1 MKKWII
7 IFFLIT
13 SCILSSCG
21 TGQAQDKT
29 DTKDVVDKDQNE
41 NIASSNNQLGFQLLS
56 KLQKNQKE
64 NILISPFSLFI
75 ALSMVNNG
83 AEGETKE
90 EIQKVLHT
98 NLEVDKLNEQNKM
111 LIDNM
116 NQDNKEIQLGIAN
129 SIWLNEHFHFQD
141 HFAQNMKK
149 YYNAKIEEINLTS
162 PKTLIAINDWVKEK
176 TDGKIEKILE
186 QPLDD
191 KDVVSIF
198 INAIYF
204 KGQWLKEFD
213 SNLTE
218 NRTFYL
224 NNQSIKEM
232 PFMQQHNKWLYLEN
246 DMFQAVSLPYKDGN
260 LNMNIILPKEQ
271 IKLEDVLEKMTIDNW
286 QKWKKEFSVKEGTL
300 LIPKFQMK
308 YEVDLNEVLQQ
319 FGMKSAFEMEANFSK
334 LIKEKEPLRIDQ
346 IKQVSFIDV
355 NEEGTEAAA
364 ATSVMTITEASIEN
378 EPFYMEVNR
387 PFFLAIVDDKTDIIL
402 FLGLIQ
408 NPNS

>member
-7 IFFLIT
+7 IFFFIS

-21 TGQAQDKT
+21 TGQDKK
-29 DTKDVVDKDQNE
+29 DTIKDANKDGYE
-41 NIASSNNQLGFQLLS
+41 NIALSNNQLGFQLLS
-56 KLQKNQKE
+56 KLQKDKEE

-83 AEGETKE
+83 ADGETKK

-98 NLEVDKLNEQNKM
+98 NLEIDQLNEQNKM
-111 LIDNM
+111 LFDKV
-116 NQDNKEIQLGIAN
+116 NKNNEEIRLGMAN

-141 HFAQNMKK
+141 TFAQNMKK
-149 YYNAKIEEINLTS
+149 YYKAEIEKINIMSQETFKS
-162 PKTLIAINDWVKEK
+162 INDWIKEK
-176 TDGKIEKILE
+176 TNGKIEKIVE
-186 QPLDD
+186 RPLDD
-191 KDVVSIF
+191 KEIVSIL

-213 SNLTE
+213 ANLTE

-224 NNQSIKEM
+224 NNQSIKEI
-232 PFMQQHNKWLYLEN
+232 PYMQQQNKWLYFEN
-246 DMFQAVSLPYKDGN
+246 ELFQAVSLPYKDGN
-260 LNMNIILPKEQ
+260 LSMKVIMPKEQ
-271 IKLEDVLEKMTIDNW
+271 TKLEDVMNNMTNENWEKW
-286 QKWKKEFSVKEGTL
+286 SKEFSVKEGTV

-308 YEVDLNEVLQQ
+308 YEVDLNEVLKQL
-319 FGMKSAFEMEANFSK
+319 GMKSAFEKGATFNK
-334 LIKEKEPLRIDQ
+334 LIKEKDSLWIDQ

-355 NEEGTEAAA
+355 SEEGTEAAA
-364 ATSVMTITEASIEN
+364 ATSVMVITETSIEN

-387 PFFLAIVDDKTDIIL
+387 PFFLAVVDEKIDIIL

>member
-7 IFFLIT
+7 IFFFIS

-21 TGQAQDKT
+21 TGQDKK
-29 DTKDVVDKDQNE
+29 DTIKDANKDGYE
-41 NIASSNNQLGFQLLS
+41 NIALSNNQLGFQLLS
-56 KLQKNQKE
+56 KLQKDKEE

-83 AEGETKE
+83 ADGETKK

-98 NLEVDKLNEQNKM
+98 NLEIDQLNEQNKM
-111 LIDNM
+111 LFDKV
-116 NQDNKEIQLGIAN
+116 NKNNEEIRLGMAN

-141 HFAQNMKK
+141 TFAQNMKK
-149 YYNAKIEEINLTS
+149 YYKAEIEKINIMSQETFKS
-162 PKTLIAINDWVKEK
+162 INDWIKEK
-176 TDGKIEKILE
+176 TNGKIEKIVE
-186 QPLDD
+186 RPLDD
-191 KDVVSIF
+191 KEIVSIL

-213 SNLTE
+213 ANLTE

-224 NNQSIKEM
+224 NNQSIKEI
-232 PFMQQHNKWLYLEN
+232 PYMQQQNKWLYFEN
-246 DMFQAVSLPYKDGN
+246 ELFQAVSLPYKDGN
-260 LNMNIILPKEQ
+260 LSMKVIMPKEQ
-271 IKLEDVLEKMTIDNW
+271 TKLEDVMNNMTNENWEKW
-286 QKWKKEFSVKEGTL
+286 SKEFSVKEGTV

-308 YEVDLNEVLQQ
+308 YEVDLNEVLKQL
-319 FGMKSAFEMEANFSK
+319 GMKSAFEKGATFNK
-334 LIKEKEPLRIDQ
+334 LIKEKDSLWIDQ

-355 NEEGTEAAA
+355 SEEGTEAAA
-364 ATSVMTITEASIEN
+364 ATSVVVITETSIEN

-387 PFFLAIVDDKTDIIL
+387 PFFLAVVDEKIDIIL

>member
-7 IFFLIT
+7 IFFFIS

-21 TGQAQDKT
+21 TGQDKK
-29 DTKDVVDKDQNE
+29 DTIKDANKDGYE
-41 NIASSNNQLGFQLLS
+41 NIALSNNQLGFQLLS
-56 KLQKNQKE
+56 KLQKDKEE

-83 AEGETKE
+83 ADGETKK

-98 NLEVDKLNEQNKM
+98 NLEIDQLNEQNKM
-111 LIDNM
+111 LFDKV
-116 NQDNKEIQLGIAN
+116 NKNNEEIRLGMAN

-141 HFAQNMKK
+141 TFAQNMKK
-149 YYNAKIEEINLTS
+149 YYKAEIEKINIMSQETFKS
-162 PKTLIAINDWVKEK
+162 INDWIKEK
-176 TDGKIEKILE
+176 TNGKIEKIVE
-186 QPLDD
+186 RPLDD
-191 KDVVSIF
+191 KEIVSIL

-213 SNLTE
+213 ANLTE

-224 NNQSIKEM
+224 NNQSIKEI
-232 PFMQQHNKWLYLEN
+232 PYMQQQNKWLYFEN
-246 DMFQAVSLPYKDGN
+246 ELFQAVSLPYKDGN
-260 LNMNIILPKEQ
+260 LSMKVIMPKEQ
-271 IKLEDVLEKMTIDNW
+271 TKLEDVMNNMTNENWEKW
-286 QKWKKEFSVKEGTL
+286 SKEFSVKEGTV

-308 YEVDLNEVLQQ
+308 YEVDLNEVLKQL
-319 FGMKSAFEMEANFSK
+319 GMKSAFEKGANFNK
-334 LIKEKEPLRIDQ
+334 LIKEKDSLWIDQ

-355 NEEGTEAAA
+355 SEEGTEAAA
-364 ATSVMTITEASIEN
+364 ATSVVVITETSIEN

-387 PFFLAIVDDKTDIIL
+387 PFFLAVVDEKIDIIL

>member
-7 IFFLIT
+7 IFFFIS

-21 TGQAQDKT
+21 TGQDKK
-29 DTKDVVDKDQNE
+29 DTIKDANKDGYE
-41 NIASSNNQLGFQLLS
+41 NIALSNNQLGFQLLS
-56 KLQKNQKE
+56 KLQKDKEE

-83 AEGETKE
+83 ADGETKK

-98 NLEVDKLNEQNKM
+98 NLEIDQLNEQNKV
-111 LIDNM
+111 LFDKV
-116 NQDNKEIQLGIAN
+116 NKNNEEIRLGMAN

-141 HFAQNMKK
+141 TFAQNMKK
-149 YYNAKIEEINLTS
+149 YYKAEIEKINITS
-162 PKTLIAINDWVKEK
+162 QETFKTINDWIKEK
-176 TDGKIEKILE
+176 TNGKIEKIVE
-186 QPLDD
+186 RPLDD
-191 KDVVSIF
+191 KEIVSIL

-213 SNLTE
+213 ANLTE

-224 NNQSIKEM
+224 NNQSIKEI
-232 PFMQQHNKWLYLEN
+232 PYMQQQNKWLYFEN
-246 DMFQAVSLPYKDGN
+246 ELFQAVSLPYKDGN
-260 LNMNIILPKEQ
+260 LSMKVIMPKEQ
-271 IKLEDVLEKMTIDNW
+271 TKLEDVMNNMTNENWEKW
-286 QKWKKEFSVKEGTL
+286 SKEFSVKEGTV

-308 YEVDLNEVLQQ
+308 YEVDLNEVLKQL
-319 FGMKSAFEMEANFSK
+319 GMKSAFEKGATFNK
-334 LIKEKEPLRIDQ
+334 LIKEKDSLWIDQ

-355 NEEGTEAAA
+355 SEEGTEAAA
-364 ATSVMTITEASIEN
+364 ATSVEVITETSIEN

-387 PFFLAIVDDKTDIIL
+387 PFFLAVVDEKIDIIL

>member
-7 IFFLIT
+7 IFFFIS

-21 TGQAQDKT
+21 TGQDKK
-29 DTKDVVDKDQNE
+29 DTIKDANKDGYE
-41 NIASSNNQLGFQLLS
+41 NIALSNNQLGFQLLS
-56 KLQKNQKE
+56 KLQKDKEE

-83 AEGETKE
+83 ADGETKK

-98 NLEVDKLNEQNKM
+98 NLEIDQLNEQNKM
-111 LIDNM
+111 LFDKV
-116 NQDNKEIQLGIAN
+116 NKNNEEIRLGMAN

-141 HFAQNMKK
+141 TFAQNMKK
-149 YYNAKIEEINLTS
+149 YYKAEIEKINIMSQETFKS
-162 PKTLIAINDWVKEK
+162 INDWIKEK
-176 TDGKIEKILE
+176 TNGKIEKIVE
-186 QPLDD
+186 RPLDD
-191 KDVVSIF
+191 KEIVSIL

-213 SNLTE
+213 ANLTE

-224 NNQSIKEM
+224 NNQSIKEI
-232 PFMQQHNKWLYLEN
+232 PYMQQQNKWLYFEN
-246 DMFQAVSLPYKDGN
+246 ELFQAVSLPYKDGN
-260 LNMNIILPKEQ
+260 LSMKVIMPKEQ
-271 IKLEDVLEKMTIDNW
+271 TKLEDVMNNMTNENWEKW
-286 QKWKKEFSVKEGTL
+286 SKEFSVKEGTV

-308 YEVDLNEVLQQ
+308 YEVDLNEVLKQL
-319 FGMKSAFEMEANFSK
+319 GMKSAFEKGANFNK
-334 LIKEKEPLRIDQ
+334 LIKEKDSLWIDQ

-364 ATSVMTITEASIEN
+364 ATSVMVITETSIEN

-387 PFFLAIVDDKTDIIL
+387 PFFLAVVDEKIDIIL